1 MPATKPKRDRFDR
14 MTMAELGAVIAEA
27 RGYCGKAALAR
38 AARILSED
46 ADRRHPPN
54 ARTGGE

>member
-1 MPATKPKRDRFDR
+1 MEARTPKRDRFAR
-14 MTMAELGAVIAEA
+14 MTLAELGAAISEA
-27 RGYCGKAALAR
+27 RGYCGMEALVK

-46 ADRRHPPN
+46 ADRRHPPK